1 MKLIFTEHA
10 LERMGKRQLQEA
22 WIERVIANPVRI
34 EPDETDPELEHRLGT
49 VPELAD
55 RVLRVTVSKTD
66 PMRVITMHLDRNLK
80 GLL

>member
-10 LERMGKRQLQEA
+10 LQRMGKRQLQKA

>member
-10 LERMGKRQLQEA
+10 LQRMGKRQLQEA

-55 RVLRVTVSKTD
+55 RVLRVIVSKTD